1 MSQGECGRMSRSCA
15 SYLTKETLLFKVLEF
30 RDHLLE
36 VVLHIVGH
44 GDRLDTIE
52 RREGATSQILPQVG
66 KREK

>member
-1 MSQGECGRMSRSCA
+1 MSQGECGRMPRSCA
-15 SYLTKETLLFKVLEF
+15 SYLAKETLLLKVLEL

-44 GDRLDTIE
+44 GDGLDTIE
-52 RREGATSQILPQVG
+52 RREGGTSQILSQVG